1 MATNLW
7 FWVLFNAFVLA
18 MLALDLGLFHRRSHT
33 VRAREAALWSAL
45 WVCLAL
51 LFNAAIYRF
60 AGPQPALEFLTGY
73 VIEKSLAVDNL
84 FVFAVIF
91 SYFAVP
97 ERLQYRV
104 LYYGVLG
111 ALIMRGAFIGLGALA
126 LHEWHWVL
134 YLFGGLLVLTGIRFA
149 VRTEEIIEPARNP
162 AIRLARR
169 LLPLSD
175 SWNEHHFWVREG
187 GLLRATPLLLVLIV
201 VEVTDLVFAIDS
213 IPAVFA
219 VTRDPFLVYTSNVF
233 AILGLRAMYFLL
245 AGVVQRF
252 VYLRYGLSIVL
263 VFVGTK
269 MLLDSVIYV
278 PTVISLV
285 VVAVV
290 ITASILLSLLRRP
303 AEKQAE
309 PPAQPSVT
317 RSR

>member
-1 MATNLW
+1 
-7 FWVLFNAFVLA
+7 
-18 MLALDLGLFHRRSHT
+18 
-33 VRAREAALWSAL
+33 
-45 WVCLAL
+45 L
-51 LFNAAIYRF
+51 LFNAGIYRF
-60 AGPQPALEFLTGY
+60 VGPQPALEFLTGY

-97 ERLQYRV
+97 EQLQYRV

-126 LHEWHWVL
+126 VNEWHWVL
-134 YLFGGLLVLTGIRFA
+134 YIFGALLVVTGIRFA
-149 VRTEEIIEPARNP
+149 VRSEEIIEPARNP
-162 AIRLARR
+162 VIRLARR

-187 GLLRATPLLLVLIV
+187 GRLRATPLLLVLLV
-201 VEVTDLVFAIDS
+201 VEFTDLIFAVDS

-233 AILGLRAMYFLL
+233 AILGLRSMYFLL
-245 AGVVQRF
+245 TGVVQRF
-252 VYLRYGLSIVL
+252 VYLRFGLAIVL
-263 VFVGTK
+263 MFVGIK

-278 PTVISLV
+278 PTIISLAVVAAVISG
-285 VVAVV
+285 
-290 ITASILLSLLRRP
+290 SILISLLRRP
-303 AEKQAE
+303 AEKEAE
-309 PPAQPSVT
+309 PPVQPRVT